1 MFHKTVASPA
11 SSLPTD
17 GEKMQSRDKLRS
29 KYSDK
34 MSARKQKI
42 SEKEDEVINIDIHD
56 NSPDSVNTDSVTE
69 KSLNEDLIDLAGFD
83 EIEYQTNFSPLHPT
97 ENSNKIKYVKSKN
110 LPKEMKEKAFKNLVV
125 IKDDDQCTY
134 KKFRKQL
141 GTQFILI
148 GKDAK
153 EEVRIY
159 ATQEHI
165 SADIP
170 KVSEMDQEDSVDQ
183 EDSIINEGVNLIKAE
198 LTGIDP
204 KNFKDHEMVYIRNN
218 DSVTY
223 KSRSETGDRLILI
236 GQDQEQNGS
245 IYVIQKKTFDLPK
258 EYVEDMDD
266 VKNVLKQ
273 EVFSSF
279 RKVESEFKGLKQE
292 IKIEESKVKNENIE
306 EWRELKEEKMEI
318 PIEENAPCSATD
330 ESSQYLE
337 ILYQSRTED
346 GSTSCSPTN
355 DSSQDLEILYKSRTE
370 DPGSSSCSPTDDSIQ
385 DLEILYQ
392 SRTEDPGSSS
402 CSPTDDSTQDL
413 EILYQSR
420 TEDPSSSNT
429 LHSLISQGLVVQP
442 KPGAKVIMGKD
453 AIYVL
458 HVTTPNPNY
467 THKKLVPRLLKKK
480 EEKTEK
486 KKDEKVKK
494 TEKKKDEKD
503 KKTEKKDEKN
513 KLKKKALKT
522 ESLKKNTKR

>member
-34 MSARKQKI
+34 MSTRKQKI

-56 NSPDSVNTDSVTE
+56 NSPDSVTE

-134 KKFRKQL
+134 KKFRKQI
-141 GTQFILI
+141 GAQFILI

-370 DPGSSSCSPTDDSIQ
+370 DPGSSSCSPTDDS
-385 DLEILYQ
+385 
-392 SRTEDPGSSS
+392 
-402 CSPTDDSTQDL
+402 TQDL